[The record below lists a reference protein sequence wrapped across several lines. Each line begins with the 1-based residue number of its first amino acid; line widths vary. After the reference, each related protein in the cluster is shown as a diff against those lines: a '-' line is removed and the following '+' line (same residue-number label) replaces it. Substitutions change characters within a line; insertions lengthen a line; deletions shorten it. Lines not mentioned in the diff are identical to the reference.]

1 MKDMSVEELLDIMSE
16 VYVTANLLIEAKA
29 ELLRRF
35 EALGKENK
43 ELKQRDEVWRE
54 KKSLLENDLGK
65 AWIEINNLK
74 CCGNCGAETRDCV
87 YWKSE
92 VGCNGYCSRWQTDG
106 LNRGERD
113 GK

>member
-74 CCGNCGAETRDCV
+74 CCGNCGKHYKDCQNELS
-87 YWKSE
+87 Y
-92 VGCNGYCSRWQTDG
+92 GYCPRWTADG
-106 LNRGERD
+106 MTRGERE
-113 GK
+113 K